1 MTSLRL
7 GWLFCVGSLTL
18 ALAFATPI
26 FAQYKEIDHTGNEF
40 AKEFMKARPEA
51 TIVAV
56 ADLRDT
62 DGTNKDQGH
71 YFSLILTSAIS
82 LHMKNGFAVADH
94 SGFDAALKSRA
105 ISAQALATPKS
116 MTELAGKINVI
127 AVVIGDFQQDKN
139 DYSLHLSAIRVSDGT
154 VLYSADSKF
163 RHNEFLDSLAKPFPP
178 PEITQLVKLKT
189 PPTPDDND
197 GLRPPECVR
206 CEIPKYTVA
215 ARGAKLQ
222 GTVVFEAV
230 ISDEGEIVAVRPR
243 KVLGFGLDE
252 AAYDV
257 ITKHWTMKPGT
268 KDGKPIA
275 TLVPIELS
283 FRLY

>member
-7 GWLFCVGSLTL
+7 GWLFCVGSLSL

-94 SGFDAALKSRA
+94 IGFDAALKSRA

-116 MTELAGKINVI
+116 MTEIAGKINVI
-127 AVVIGDFQQDKN
+127 AVVIGDFQQDKTTIRCIFRP
-139 DYSLHLSAIRVSDGT
+139 SACRMGQ
-154 VLYSADSKF
+154 F
-163 RHNEFLDSLAKPFPP
+163 C
-178 PEITQLVKLKT
+178 T
-189 PPTPDDND
+189 PPTANFATMNFLIRSRNPF
-197 GLRPPECVR
+197 R
-206 CEIPKYTVA
+206 
-215 ARGAKLQ
+215 
-222 GTVVFEAV
+222 
-230 ISDEGEIVAVRPR
+230 RPR
-243 KVLGFGLDE
+243 SLN
-252 AAYDV
+252 
-257 ITKHWTMKPGT
+257 
-268 KDGKPIA
+268 
-275 TLVPIELS
+275 S
-283 FRLY
+283 SN